1 MVWNAKESF
10 IVSDETACNFP
21 GGKYAMIITAGLRA
35 HDLQK
40 GAKPL
45 IPDLETHKPSVI
57 ALMELEAGLI
67 TSGYPHDHVE
77 PESKKVEEVE
87 ENI

>member
-10 IVSDETACNFP
+10 IVSDETAVNFP
-21 GGKYAMIITAGLRA
+21 GGKYAMVITAGLRA

-45 IPDLETHKPSVI
+45 IPDLETHKPVVV
-57 ALMELEAGLI
+57 ALMELEKGLI
-67 TSGYPHDHVE
+67 TASYPHDHNE
-77 PESKKVEEVE
+77 PQSEKVEEAE
-87 ENI
+87 ENV

>member
-10 IVSDETACNFP
+10 IVSDETAVNFP

-35 HDLQK
+35 HDLQR

-45 IPDLETHKPSVI
+45 IAGLETHKPTVV
-57 ALMELEAGLI
+57 ALMEIEQGLI
-67 TSGYPHDHVE
+67 SPNYPHDHVE
-77 PESKKVEEVE
+77 PKTEEAE
-87 ENI
+87 EEIYE